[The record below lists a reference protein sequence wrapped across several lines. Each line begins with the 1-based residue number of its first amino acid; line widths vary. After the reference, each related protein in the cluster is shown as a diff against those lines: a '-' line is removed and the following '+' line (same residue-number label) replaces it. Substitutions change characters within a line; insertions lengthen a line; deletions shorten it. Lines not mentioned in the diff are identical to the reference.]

1 MWHTC
6 SVREL
11 SQALAQHMV
20 DPWTLF
26 THFWQRMEAAPAQI
40 WTFRNYASAAAQA
53 QQSQQRWLENRRLGP
68 LDGIGV
74 ALKDAIDVAGEVTT
88 MASAT
93 RLHAAPAAADAPLVQ
108 RLRAQGLVLMG
119 RTNLSEFAFSGL
131 GINPHFGTPALR
143 NAWGE
148 ACAPGGSSSGSA
160 MALVHGLVPLAV
172 GTDTSGSVRI
182 PCAWNGLVGLRPG
195 SARYPA
201 GGIFP
206 LAPALDVCGPMGR
219 SVDDVRW
226 LDAVMAGHD
235 ALEPVLPPSASQP
248 RLWVPEGQ
256 WLQGLDVSVEAAW
269 QQAMARLAQQGW
281 QIEVRPMPVMQA
293 AMALQAREGM
303 LVSAQAARIHS
314 ALLDDPDALAQ
325 LHAPVRERL
334 LQARQLPAEVEHRLL
349 HERAQLCAQWQQSL
363 GTHTLVCMPTTQ
375 GLAPALERL
384 LHDDQAFAAANLRAL
399 RNTFPSSFLDA
410 PSLTLPLPAAT
421 GRHCGMQLSTVP
433 GGEDALLA
441 VAAQMEQQLAA
452 SH

>member
-143 NAWGE
+143 NA
-148 ACAPGGSSSGSA
+148 S
-160 MALVHGLVPLAV
+160 
-172 GTDTSGSVRI
+172 TTSR
-182 PCAWNGLVGLRPG
+182 
-195 SARYPA
+195 
-201 GGIFP
+201 
-206 LAPALDVCGPMGR
+206 
-219 SVDDVRW
+219 
-226 LDAVMAGHD
+226 
-235 ALEPVLPPSASQP
+235 
-248 RLWVPEGQ
+248 
-256 WLQGLDVSVEAAW
+256 
-269 QQAMARLAQQGW
+269 
-281 QIEVRPMPVMQA
+281 
-293 AMALQAREGM
+293 
-303 LVSAQAARIHS
+303 
-314 ALLDDPDALAQ
+314 
-325 LHAPVRERL
+325 
-334 LQARQLPAEVEHRLL
+334 
-349 HERAQLCAQWQQSL
+349 
-363 GTHTLVCMPTTQ
+363 T
-375 GLAPALERL
+375 
-384 LHDDQAFAAANLRAL
+384 
-399 RNTFPSSFLDA
+399 
-410 PSLTLPLPAAT
+410 
-421 GRHCGMQLSTVP
+421 
-433 GGEDALLA
+433 
-441 VAAQMEQQLAA
+441 
-452 SH
+452 